1 MSKTTN
7 SNNIILSNEESNIIR
22 HLYKIPPRAGRY
34 IVVDTE
40 TTGLNL
46 NDHVVELGAHEI
58 INGRLT
64 GSQFHI
70 YIRPRIKM
78 SEEVINIHGIR
89 NEFYDDYYKDIYR
102 NDKFNLI
109 NFIKWVGNSLI
120 FAHNAS
126 FDMSAIN
133 VELKNWGINELPVKR
148 FRCSMKMFKDVV
160 GRIEHNYYDKYV
172 CLEKCC
178 EYFGLKANNI
188 CYHNALFDAF
198 MTARLVCKLYELIE
212 NDNRF
217 RNIKQEIK
225 YNPNSFK
232 SFNYLNYNYLN
243 NNLFNNNKNKNKYI
257 YLNNIKKYLNKK
269 TKRDKNEDKSLKK
282 ETVDIQIYRNRIIN
296 ENINNNSQNAIIRN
310 MDSTQSTE
318 PSEKDKNDKNLKS
331 CKDKEG
337 FSEDIINE
345 IFSDL

>member
-1 MSKTTN
+1 MSKQTTSNKIFINN
-7 SNNIILSNEESNIIR
+7 SEASTIFR
-22 HLYKIPPRAGRY
+22 HLYRIPPRAGRY
-34 IVVDTE
+34 IVLDTE

-46 NDHVVELGAHEI
+46 NDHVVELGAHEV

-64 GSQFHI
+64 GCQFHI

-78 SEEVINIHGIR
+78 SEEVINIHGIT
-89 NEFYDDYYKDIYR
+89 NEFYDDYYKEIYS
-102 NDKFNLI
+102 NDKQNLI

-133 VELKNWGINELPVKR
+133 VELKNWGINELPEKR

-178 EYFGLKANNI
+178 EYFGLKANNN

-212 NDNRF
+212 NDIRF
-217 RNIKQEIK
+217 KNFKKEIK
-225 YNPNSFK
+225 YNPNSYKNF
-232 SFNYLNYNYLN
+232 NYLN
-243 NNLFNNNKNKNKYI
+243 NNLINNKNKNKYI
-257 YLNNIKKYLNKK
+257 YLNNTKKYLNKK
-269 TKRDKNEDKSLKK
+269 TLRDKNDEISYEKVLN
-282 ETVDIQIYRNRIIN
+282 EERIFRNKIIN
-296 ENINNNSQNAIIRN
+296 ENINNNSHNDTLRN
-310 MDSTQSTE
+310 TDSTTSND
-318 PSEKDKNDKNLKS
+318 SIEKNKS
-331 CKDKEG
+331 DDKEG
-337 FSEDIINE
+337 FSEEIIDE

>member
-7 SNNIILSNEESNIIR
+7 SNNIILSNEESNIIK

-70 YIRPRIKM
+70 YIKPRIKM
-78 SEEVINIHGIR
+78 SEEVINIHGIN
-89 NEFYDDYYKDIYR
+89 NEFYDDYYNDIYT
-102 NDKFNLI
+102 NDKHNLI

-178 EYFGLKANNI
+178 EYFGLKANNN

-212 NDNRF
+212 NDIRF
-217 RNIKQEIK
+217 RKIKQEIK

-232 SFNYLNYNYLN
+232 TFNYLNYNYIN
-243 NNLFNNNKNKNKYI
+243 NNLINNNKNKNKYI
-257 YLNNIKKYLNKK
+257 YLNNNKKYLNKK
-269 TKRDKNEDKSLKK
+269 TKRDKTDELSIEK
-282 ETVDIQIYRNRIIN
+282 EAIDIQIYRSRIIN

-310 MDSTQSTE
+310 LDSTQSTE
-318 PSEKDKNDKNLKS
+318 SSEKDKNERNLRS
-331 CKDKEG
+331 CRDKEG
-337 FSEDIINE
+337 SSEDIINE